1 MELTFENLYLA
12 GVEAS
17 PKEKINFAARPR
29 LGPLACAS
37 GLLRAAGEHLLNGV
51 AQVLE
56 GLLKLKH
63 CIPPTLKC
71 SVGSV

>member
-37 GLLRAAGEHLLNGV
+37 GLLRAAGERQRRLGGHAIAV
-51 AQVLE
+51 D
-56 GLLKLKH
+56 
-63 CIPPTLKC
+63 T
-71 SVGSV
+71 